1 VKLRIRL
8 AKQHTARF
16 FSHLDIQR
24 TLERILRR
32 AELPMAYSQGFNPHP
47 RMSFAS
53 ALATGVSSEGEF
65 IDVDLTEPVAPEEF
79 VVRANRC
86 SPPGL
91 TFVEAREV
99 PAKGDSLFS
108 LVDTAD
114 YRITLQAAD
123 VQVVADAVAAFL
135 AADVVEVAK
144 EGKRGTRLVN
154 IREQVYALTV
164 EGSLPEPDGAGL
176 VVNLRA
182 VLQSGSQGSLK
193 SETLAEG
200 LALVSPAFSDCVLV
214 SAHRLMI
221 YRREPRTGA
230 LQLPWDL

>member
-1 VKLRIRL
+1 MKLRIRL

-24 TLERILRR
+24 TLERTLRR
-32 AELPMAYSQGFNPHP
+32 AALPLAYSQGFNPHP

-53 ALATGVSSEGEF
+53 ALATGASSEGEF
-65 IDVDLTEPVAPEEF
+65 IDVDLTEPVAPAEF
-79 VVRANRC
+79 VERANRC

-108 LVDTAD
+108 LVDTAE
-114 YRITLQAAD
+114 YRLTLSAAS
-123 VQVVADAVAAFL
+123 VAAVAEAVAAFL
-135 AADVVEVAK
+135 ARDVVEVAK

-154 IREQVYALTV
+154 IREQVYDLTV
-164 EGSLPEPDGAGL
+164 EGSLPEPDGARV

-182 VLQSGSQGSLK
+182 VLQSGAQGSLK
-193 SETLAEG
+193 PETLAEG
-200 LALVSPAFSDCVLV
+200 LAQVWPAFADTVLV
-214 SAHRLMI
+214 GTHRLMI
-221 YRREPRTGA
+221 YRREPGTGT
-230 LQLPWDL
+230 LTSPWEL

>member
-24 TLERILRR
+24 TLERTLRR
-32 AELPMAYSQGFNPHP
+32 AALPLAYSQGFNPHP

-53 ALATGVSSEGEF
+53 ALATGASSEGEF
-65 IDVDLTEPVAPEEF
+65 IDVDLTDDVAPAEF
-79 VVRANRC
+79 VARANRC
-86 SPPGL
+86 TPPGL
-91 TFVEAREV
+91 TFVDAREV

-108 LVDTAD
+108 LVDTAA
-114 YRITLQAAD
+114 YRLTLSAAS
-123 VQVVADAVAAFL
+123 VAVVADAVAAFL
-135 AADVVEVAK
+135 AQDVIEVAK

-154 IREQVYALTV
+154 IREQVYDLAV
-164 EGSLPEPDGAGL
+164 EGSLPEPGGARV

-193 SETLAEG
+193 PETLAEG
-200 LALVSPAFSDCVLV
+200 LAQVSPAFADTVLV
-214 SAHRLMI
+214 GTHRLMI

-230 LQLPWDL
+230 LQEPWDL